1 MNERID
7 PVDEAL
13 LESFPASDPPA
24 WTVVTGVGGPRVPGE
39 VVSEGRKHVVYVEG
53 GRGEALRQHL
63 ASNGVDATVGP
74 APEGPYERLE
84 STGAEAPQKLQ
95 SVVDRWE
102 Q

>member
-13 LESFPASDPPA
+13 LESFPASDPLA

-39 VVSEGRKHVVYVEG
+39 IVSEGRKHVVYVED

-74 APEGPYERLE
+74 AAEGPYERLE
-84 STGAEAPQKLQ
+84 FTGTEDAQSLQ
-95 SVVDRWE
+95 SAVARWE